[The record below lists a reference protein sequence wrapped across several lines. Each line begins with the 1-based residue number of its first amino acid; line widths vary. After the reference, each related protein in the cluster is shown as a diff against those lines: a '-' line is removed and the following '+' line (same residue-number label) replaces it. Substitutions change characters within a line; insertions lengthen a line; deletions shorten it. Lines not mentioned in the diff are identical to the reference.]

1 MTTTLEALK
10 AVYTALGGELTDTYD
25 DIADGAVVGN
35 YATNPDV
42 INAISKVATPNPLP
56 AVEST
61 DAGKVLTVDSDGEWV
76 ADSIPS
82 QLPAVTADDNG
93 KVLKV
98 ADGAWGIGTDL
109 TE

>member
-35 YATNPDV
+35 YSVIPDV
-42 INAISKVATPNPLP
+42 VNAIAKIATPSSLP
-56 AVEST
+56 TVAVADE
-61 DAGKVLTVDSDGEWV
+61 GKVLTVNNAGKWV
-76 ADSIPS
+76 AAAVPS
-82 QLPAVTADDNG
+82 ELPTVGATDNG
-93 KVLKV
+93 SVLKV
-98 ADGAWGIGTDL
+98 IDGAWGIGEDA